1 MSNDRDVE
9 MTLSVAEFVAKL
21 RELADTLEQGGDF
34 ALDVDGETVTVAKS
48 AILSVEHEREN
59 GREELEFQLSW
70 VSDAQDDES
79 DEDDSE
85 EDVEAD
91 DDEDE
96 AEASDTSEAAA

>member
-9 MTLSVAEFVAKL
+9 MTLPVAEFVAKL

-34 ALDVDGETVTVAKS
+34 SVDVEGETVTVAKS
-48 AILSVEHEREN
+48 AILSIEHERED

-70 VSDAQDDES
+70 ETDADDEDG
-79 DEDDSE
+79 DEDE
-85 EDVEAD
+85 EEAEGV

-96 AEASDTSEAAA
+96 AEASDKSEAAA